1 MRGMASKGIPIYP
14 YAATPTTQ
22 PPRLKKSGGSKRK
35 PKSTSRG
42 HQLDPGTKHRSGGY
56 IASSPSGPGA
66 TNPRGKKL
74 EYKHEATKRK
84 AQLAGSVY
92 SKAFFAAT
100 VDTMAHNAKQNKV
113 PKPGDVRSKGSAA
126 GHVKRGGPATPT
138 TMPRRKLP

>member
-74 EYKHEATKRK
+74 EYKHEARKRK
-84 AQLAGSVY
+84 ARDPGVRGSG
-92 SKAFFAAT
+92 SKNYIARKPSELPLEVA
-100 VDTMAHNAKQNKV
+100 MARKA
-113 PKPGDVRSKGSAA
+113 SM
-126 GHVKRGGPATPT
+126 VKMINQGLKTYKSMHKKTPHGKTGG
-138 TMPRRKLP
+138 MY

>member
-1 MRGMASKGIPIYP
+1 MRGMTSKGIPIYP

-35 PKSTSRG
+35 PRSTSRG

-74 EYKHEATKRK
+74 EYKHEARQRK
-84 AQLAGSVY
+84 AQQAASVY
-92 SKAFFAAT
+92 NSAFFQGASSSLAA
-100 VDTMAHNAKQNKV
+100 NAKRAKA
-113 PKPGDVRSKGSAA
+113 KARTSWL
-126 GHVKRGGPATPT
+126 GG
-138 TMPRRKLP
+138 K